1 MHSFLIKIQCKIKVL
16 HTFPHGFWEHCTPEG
31 CQNRTKFIEQPALWH
46 PSGVRRVF
54 NAGPGVSLRSTPG
67 YSL

>member
-1 MHSFLIKIQCKIKVL
+1 MVEWSPEPAEGRNDTPGTVRFL
-16 HTFPHGFWEHCTPEG
+16 HNTPEG